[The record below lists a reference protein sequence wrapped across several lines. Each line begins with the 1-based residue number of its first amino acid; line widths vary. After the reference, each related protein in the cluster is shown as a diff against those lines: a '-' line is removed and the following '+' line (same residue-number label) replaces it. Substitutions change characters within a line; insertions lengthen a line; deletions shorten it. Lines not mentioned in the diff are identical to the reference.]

1 MQIFFTFNKYQT
13 EKWLDI
19 EIYAIWTTG
28 MVTSIIHFL
37 FKQSNFWVFV
47 DYDGYDDI
55 YGHSVD
61 DDYCISPSNRQYL
74 YNRESS
80 TRSSES
86 DIKEEDELEAQL
98 PDIERAKLES
108 CIDQI
113 KSTIGA
119 LNLNRNQLVNIIVSQ
134 NYNIEKC
141 INAILEENSVATD
154 VKEKGEFCQ
163 KRN

>member
-1 MQIFFTFNKYQT
+1 MARHRDIRNMDYRDGNLNHTFFSNKINV
-13 EKWLDI
+13 LI
-19 EIYAIWTTG
+19 
-28 MVTSIIHFL
+28 
-37 FKQSNFWVFV
+37 FV

-80 TRSSES
+80 ARSSES

-98 PDIERAKLES
+98 SDLERARLES

-119 LNLNRNQLVNIIVSQ
+119 LNLNRNKLVNIIVSQ
-134 NYNIEKC
+134 NYDIEKC
-141 INAILEENSVATD
+141 INAILEESSVATD

-163 KRN
+163 KRLS

>member
-1 MQIFFTFNKYQT
+1 MLI
-13 EKWLDI
+13 
-19 EIYAIWTTG
+19 
-28 MVTSIIHFL
+28 S
-37 FKQSNFWVFV
+37 V

-61 DDYCISPSNRQYL
+61 DDYCISPSNRQYM

-98 PDIERAKLES
+98 SDLERAKLES

-113 KSTIGA
+113 KTTIGSIS
-119 LNLNRNQLVNIIVSQ
+119 LSRNQLVSIIVAQ
-134 NYNIEKC
+134 EYNIEKS
-141 INAILEENSVATD
+141 INAILEEASSKKADAVD
-154 VKEKGEFCQ
+154 KGELNQ
-163 KRN
+163 